1 MSLTHPRVS
10 RLSSWS
16 SIENGTL
23 LESSMKVGDTLPV
36 PPKGV
41 FDFTRS
47 NAGEFF
53 SGPLA
58 PISRLRMQFASNVR
72 PVGEDRITWQTAS
85 GLRFAAVIIHFS
97 ASSTPASI
105 ASSSGAISS
114 GFVLAGRSLREV
126 ESREG
131 QLEVVVGVG
140 WVVTL
145 IITVIW
151 LGIKYLSVL

>member
-1 MSLTHPRVS
+1 MPTDRSVVDASQSLSPFIMVFD
-10 RLSSWS
+10 
-16 SIENGTL
+16 ENGTL

-47 NAGEFF
+47 NSGEVF

-72 PVGEDRITWQTAS
+72 PAGEDRITWQTAG
-85 GLRFAAVIIHFS
+85 GLRFATVVIHFN
-97 ASSTPASI
+97 AST
-105 ASSSGAISS
+105 SS

-131 QLEVVVGVG
+131 QLVWIVLAG

-145 IITVIW
+145 IATAITAIF
-151 LGIKYLSVL
+151 